1 MRVKK
6 ILKYRKDFSSRFFKK
21 FVYFN
26 YFFDFAKIKERKNF
40 DFAKQFLALKG
51 RTLTTYQH
59 VLINVFVNE
68 R

>member
-1 MRVKK
+1 MRIKK

-26 YFFDFAKIKERKNF
+26 YFFDFSKFRERKSF
-40 DFAKQFLALKG
+40 DFASQFLALKG
-51 RTLTTYQH
+51 RTLSTYDN
-59 VLINVFVNE
+59 VVISVFVNE